1 MGLYM
6 EITNITM
13 MENKFT
19 FIWCLAPSL
28 NAFLFEDN
36 V

>member
-1 MGLYM
+1 MCLYM
-6 EITNITM
+6 EITNIII

-19 FIWCLAPSL
+19 FIWRLAPSL

-36 V
+36 M